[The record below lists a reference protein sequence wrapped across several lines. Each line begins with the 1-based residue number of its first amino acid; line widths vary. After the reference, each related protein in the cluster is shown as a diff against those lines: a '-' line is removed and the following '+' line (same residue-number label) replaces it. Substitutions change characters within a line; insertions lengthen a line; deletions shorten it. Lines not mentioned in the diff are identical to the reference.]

1 MLKDIYNEKSS
12 LDVNEIKEQTL
23 RSNPNVN
30 IDIINNRS
38 IIIEQSNEEDI
49 SKSIKQLMRNKQI
62 DPSMIYN
69 KMSLQNNL
77 CIINI

>member
-1 MLKDIYNEKSS
+1 MLRDIYNEKSS
-12 LDVNEIKEQTL
+12 LDVNKIKEQTL

-38 IIIEQSNEEDI
+38 IIIDESNEKDI

-69 KMSLQNNL
+69 KMPLQNDL

>member
-12 LDVNEIKEQTL
+12 LDVNKIKEQTL

-69 KMSLQNNL
+69 KMPLQNNL

>member
-12 LDVNEIKEQTL
+12 LDVNKIKEQTL

-38 IIIEQSNEEDI
+38 IIIDESNEKDI

-69 KMSLQNNL
+69 KLPLQNDL

>member
-69 KMSLQNNL
+69 KMPLQNNL

>member
-1 MLKDIYNEKSS
+1 MLRDIYNEKSS
-12 LDVNEIKEQTL
+12 LDVNKIKEQTL

-38 IIIEQSNEEDI
+38 IIIDESNEEDI

-69 KMSLQNNL
+69 KMPLQNDL

>member
-1 MLKDIYNEKSS
+1 MLRDIYNEKSS
-12 LDVNEIKEQTL
+12 LDVNKIKEQTL

-38 IIIEQSNEEDI
+38 IIIDESNEEDV

-69 KMSLQNNL
+69 KLPLQNDL

>member
-1 MLKDIYNEKSS
+1 MLRDIYNEKSS
-12 LDVNEIKEQTL
+12 LDVNKIKEQTL

-38 IIIEQSNEEDI
+38 IIIDES
-49 SKSIKQLMRNKQI
+49 QI

-69 KMSLQNNL
+69 KMPLQNDL

>member
-1 MLKDIYNEKSS
+1 MLRDIYNEKSS
-12 LDVNEIKEQTL
+12 LDVNKIKEQTL

-38 IIIEQSNEEDI
+38 IIIDESNEEDV

-69 KMSLQNNL
+69 KMPLQNDL

>member
-49 SKSIKQLMRNKQI
+49 SKSIKQLMKNKQI

-69 KMSLQNNL
+69 KMPLQNNL

>member
-1 MLKDIYNEKSS
+1 MLRDIYNEKSS
-12 LDVNEIKEQTL
+12 LDVNKIKEQTL
-23 RSNPNVN
+23 RSNPNIN

-38 IIIEQSNEEDI
+38 IIIDESNEEDV

-69 KMSLQNNL
+69 KMPLQNDL

>member
-12 LDVNEIKEQTL
+12 LDVNKIKEQTL

-38 IIIEQSNEEDI
+38 IIIDESNEEDV

-69 KMSLQNNL
+69 KLPLQNDL